1 MTTGTRA
8 GTEYIAKRA
17 SALVALGIG
26 TAVVIASM
34 ASVLARLNAV
44 NSAASALDSV
54 LGTLSAIGVVGVIL
68 VPIGV
73 ILLGLVGYRAFTIV
87 RL

>member
-1 MTTGTRA
+1 MTTGTRP

-26 TAVVIASM
+26 TVVVIASM
-34 ASVLARLNAV
+34 ASVLVRLNAV
-44 NSAASALDSV
+44 NSAASTLDAV
-54 LGTLSAIGVVGVIL
+54 LGTLSATAVVGVIL

-73 ILLGLVGYRAFTIV
+73 ILLGLVGYRAFTII

>member
-1 MTTGTRA
+1 MTTGRS

-26 TAVVIASM
+26 TVVVIASM
-34 ASVLARLNAV
+34 ASVLVRLNAV
-44 NSAASALDSV
+44 NSAASTLDSV
-54 LGTLSAIGVVGVIL
+54 LGMLSATGVVGVIL
-68 VPIGV
+68 VPVGV

>member
-1 MTTGTRA
+1 MTTGRP

-26 TAVVIASM
+26 TVVVIASM
-34 ASVLARLNAV
+34 ASVLVRLNAV

-54 LGTLSAIGVVGVIL
+54 LGTLSATGVVGVIL
-68 VPIGV
+68 VPVGV